1 MNDKQKDT
9 LGADDVLAYL
19 KRQDAV
25 EAKMNAEPDTDG
37 DLGLFQRVVSGGG
50 DEARDISSLAE
61 GAVKLRAVKYS
72 DEKGDHTAF
81 LALNAT
87 QYADLIETQR
97 ITGFEDAIVHTVDHH
112 APTAQDYK
120 TAEANM
126 QSKFPDAAKAAVTA
140 RG

>member
-1 MNDKQKDT
+1 MDNKQKDT
-9 LGADDVLAYL
+9 LGAEDVMAYL

-50 DEARDISSLAE
+50 DEPKDISSLAE
-61 GAVKLRAVKYS
+61 GAVKLRAVKYN
-72 DEKGDHTAF
+72 DDKGDHTAF
-81 LALNAT
+81 LALNGT
-87 QYADLIETQR
+87 QYGDLIETQR
-97 ITGFEDAIVHTVDHH
+97 LADYMDMVVHTVDHH

-126 QSKFPDAAKAAVTA
+126 QSKFPEAAKAVTA